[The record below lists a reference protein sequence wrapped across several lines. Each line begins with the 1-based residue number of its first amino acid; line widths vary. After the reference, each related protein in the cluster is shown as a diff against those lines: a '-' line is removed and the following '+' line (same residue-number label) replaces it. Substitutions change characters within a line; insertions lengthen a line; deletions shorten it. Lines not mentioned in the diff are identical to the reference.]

1 MSIIR
6 NLIRK
11 KIQPETKVPTALCCF
26 YDGRF
31 DSELANLGLK
41 LIGCKDHS
49 VYDWPTNAKSPNIQ
63 LIEEYQIPD
72 YEYDFIICNDI
83 IKQRPH
89 ILKFTR
95 LLHLPGLV
103 INHEPFME
111 TNYHLNKRLQ
121 EAKVDIVSTEPH
133 IENAIKHGTTE
144 LEGIEKDI
152 PVLLEGN
159 FQQNDYRVLQSLHA
173 AIPDMIVLGH
183 NPGLD
188 FSISPNSYEEYRQYF
203 ARCQTF
209 INLPTQG
216 SISHQLLWAMSNGAS
231 IVSLQVPIL
240 EELLKDRGIFC
251 RHPSEIPA
259 AVKIAKTN
267 TKIQNK
273 AKEVNNLFS
282 IQDFRDKWQTV
293 IQDYTRRI
301 YAQ

>member
-1 MSIIR
+1 MLLFARQSSCIDVVCCISSRLRQAPSRGR
-6 NLIRK
+6 N
-11 KIQPETKVPTALCCF
+11 
-26 YDGRF
+26 
-31 DSELANLGLK
+31 
-41 LIGCKDHS
+41 
-49 VYDWPTNAKSPNIQ
+49 W
-63 LIEEYQIPD
+63 
-72 YEYDFIICNDI
+72 
-83 IKQRPH
+83 
-89 ILKFTR
+89 
-95 LLHLPGLV
+95 
-103 INHEPFME
+103 NHP
-111 TNYHLNKRLQ
+111 
-121 EAKVDIVSTEPH
+121 
-133 IENAIKHGTTE
+133 
-144 LEGIEKDI
+144 
-152 PVLLEGN
+152 
-159 FQQNDYRVLQSLHA
+159 QNDYRVLQSLHA